1 MSKNQKLKV
10 QIRYPDAIT
19 GGRLHFFAI
28 RCNKQINF
36 VFLCNVPRE
45 IKRIYCGV
53 LIYISHVLFL
63 TVNALDP
70 FYLRL
75 RTVNQYQFALYL
87 IIRVLLFVPLL

>member
-1 MSKNQKLKV
+1 VSKNQKMKV

-28 RCNKQINF
+28 RRNKQINF

-53 LIYISHVLFL
+53 LIYISHVCYYKARAF
-63 TVNALDP
+63 
-70 FYLRL
+70 F
-75 RTVNQYQFALYL
+75 
-87 IIRVLLFVPLL
+87 